1 MGSSSEGMEA
11 AGVAERLARL
21 PLSGDD
27 AAPEDVVD
35 LSAEVVALLEAKNA
49 HALNAKVAE
58 TATQLD
64 QHLLDILG

>member
-1 MGSSSEGMEA
+1 MA
-11 AGVAERLARL
+11 NDNLANVDRSA
-21 PLSGDD
+21 LSDGL
-27 AAPEDVVD
+27 VVK
-35 LSAEVVALLEAKNA
+35 VVALLEAKNA